1 MVDTDFHSVLE
12 AFDSIVSRQLLAW
25 VERRALGMQTGVL
38 PESGVISK
46 MAGVVPLLGLLDGFE
61 RGMKPED
68 WFSDRLSD
76 TPPRPQ
82 EPEIP
87 KCRRYPKGSL
97 AAELE
102 ERMHQQDILRYWKR
116 IERWK
121 EEERWW
127 LDNLQDF
134 PRRVA
139 KAAEYRRW
147 QSDMRVIQTARK
159 KVTLWESRLNEATK
173 SGEWDFLPPGP
184 GMEYSIEWVKIRL
197 HQRFSA
203 TAFDFERIATLL
215 SFQPEVLHF
224 RSGDFNNGYIAFVFT
239 NGRVALES
247 PIVGNALY
255 LFHRDW
261 LDLSL
266 KPKGVLRRMM
276 KDGDGRMTR
285 YFHSDGGNLR
295 TWLDVHLR
303 GLA

>member
-1 MVDTDFHSVLE
+1 M
-12 AFDSIVSRQLLAW
+12 
-25 VERRALGMQTGVL
+25 
-38 PESGVISK
+38 
-46 MAGVVPLLGLLDGFE
+46 
-61 RGMKPED
+61 
-68 WFSDRLSD
+68 
-76 TPPRPQ
+76 PR
-82 EPEIP
+82 
-87 KCRRYPKGSL
+87 CRRYPKGSL

-102 ERMHQQDILRYWKR
+102 ERLHQQNIIRHWNRL
-116 IERWK
+116 EHWK
-121 EEERWW
+121 EEERDW

-134 PRRVA
+134 PRRIA

-147 QSDMRVIQTARK
+147 QIDMRGIQNARE
-159 KVTLWESRLNEATK
+159 KVTLWESRLKEATGA
-173 SGEWDFLPPGP
+173 GEWDFLPPGP

-197 HQRFSA
+197 NQRFSA

-224 RSGDFNNGYIAFVFT
+224 GSGDFNNGYIAFVFPS
-239 NGRVALES
+239 GRVALES

-285 YFHSDGGNLR
+285 YFHSEGGNLK
-295 TWLDVHLR
+295 TWLDVNLS